1 MICVSLMP
9 RSTDEALLDLTR
21 LASVL
26 SSFSSV
32 QSAIRNLQ
40 SAMSV
45 ELRLDAIQAPDLP
58 RLLARPP
65 CPLIL
70 TCRPKREGGLYDG
83 PEEPRLELLRQAAR
97 LGAQYI
103 DIEHDAFQALGPVPP
118 AKRIVSYHNF
128 RETPPDL
135 DAVHARLARLGA
147 DVVKIAVTAN
157 HILDTVPVLRLLR
170 AARVPTIALSMGP
183 RGLLTRILAPK
194 FGAFLTYASFDSDE
208 GSPPPARRSTPG
220 DERSES
226 PGLFSLRAPF
236 NARRSIPNP
245 PFDHARGDPE
255 CVEGSKGNPQ
265 SEAGPGQLSLSDMLN
280 LYRVHRIGPATRV
293 FGVIADPVAHSLSP
307 PIHNAAFADA
317 GIDAVYLPLWVEGD
331 PAAFVRAFREFGFDG
346 YSVTIPHKQKVMA
359 AMDDLAPLA
368 RRIGAINT
376 VVRRPDGSLFGTN
389 TDISAGIASI
399 EAVVGKGW
407 LRGKRALLLGAGGL
421 GRAMAFA
428 LADAGTILTLTDL
441 DSARA
446 EALARELA
454 AASGLSSRAQSRRA
468 GIEGS
473 RLAAVLSQSAI
484 RNFTRRS
491 LGEGGPK
498 SAMVYDLLL
507 NCSPVGMHPD
517 RAASPVPAEM
527 LRKDMVVYDAV
538 YNPAETKLLRDARA
552 AGCRTVAGIDHFV
565 RQAVEQFELWTGQP
579 APVETMRRVVL
590 ETLTPPA

>member
-1 MICVSLMP
+1 MICISLMP
-9 RSTDEALLDLTR
+9 RSTDEALRHLAR
-21 LASVL
+21 LASVKSPTL
-26 SSFSSV
+26 REAKGGEPV
-32 QSAIRNLQ
+32 A
-40 SAMSV
+40 V
-45 ELRLDAIQAPDLP
+45 ELRLDAMEAPDLP

-65 CPLIL
+65 CPLIA

-83 PEEPRLELLRQAAR
+83 PEQPRLELLRQAAR
-97 LGAQYI
+97 LGAKYI
-103 DIEHDAFQALGPVPP
+103 DIEHDAVQALGPVPP

-194 FGAFLTYASFDSDE
+194 FGAFLTYAALDPDSSAVASAKE
-208 GSPPPARRSTPG
+208 GQR
-220 DERSES
+220 
-226 PGLFSLRAPF
+226 
-236 NARRSIPNP
+236 
-245 PFDHARGDPE
+245 
-255 CVEGSKGNPQ
+255 
-265 SEAGPGQLSLSDMLN
+265 EAGPGQVTLSDMLN
-280 LYRVHRIGPATRV
+280 LYRVHRIGRATRV

-307 PIHNAAFADA
+307 RIHNAAFAEL
-317 GIDAVYLPLWVEGD
+317 GLDAVYLPLWVEGD
-331 PAAFVRAFREFGFDG
+331 PAAFVRAMREFAFDG
-346 YSVTIPHKQKVMA
+346 YSVTIPHKQKVME

-368 RRIGAINT
+368 RRVGAVNT

-407 LRGKRALLLGAGGL
+407 LKGKRALLLGAGGL

-428 LADAGTILTLTDL
+428 LADAGTILTITDI
-441 DSARA
+441 DMSRA
-446 EALARELA
+446 EALAREV
-454 AASGLSSRAQSRRA
+454 G
-468 GIEGS
+468 
-473 RLAAVLSQSAI
+473 AVAVRSAI
-484 RNFTRRS
+484 LPAVALAKAGRVPRS
-491 LGEGGPK
+491 
-498 SAMVYDLLL
+498 ALLL

-517 RAASPVPAEM
+517 VAASPVPAEM

-565 RQAVEQFELWTGQP
+565 RQAVEQFELWTGQS
-579 APVETMRRVVL
+579 APVKTMRRVAVEAL
-590 ETLTPPA
+590 A

>member
-9 RSTDEALLDLTR
+9 RSTDEALRHLAR
-21 LASVL
+21 LADVL
-26 SSFSSV
+26 RSFSSV
-32 QSAIRNLQ
+32 HSTLRTPHSAL
-40 SAMSV
+40 SV

-83 PEEPRLELLRQAAR
+83 PEQPRLELLRQAAR
-97 LGAQYI
+97 LGADYI
-103 DIEHDAFQALGPVPP
+103 DVEHDAFQALGPVAP

-128 RETPPDL
+128 KQTPPDL
-135 DAVHARLARLGA
+135 DAIHSTLARLGA
-147 DVVKIAVTAN
+147 DVVKLAVTAN

-194 FGAFLTYASFDSDE
+194 FGAFLTYASFDSQE
-208 GSPPPARRSTPG
+208 GPPPAAPIMLSRDPKGSACRS
-220 DERSES
+220 
-226 PGLFSLRAPF
+226 
-236 NARRSIPNP
+236 
-245 PFDHARGDPE
+245 RGAGPSDA
-255 CVEGSKGNPQ
+255 SQ
-265 SEAGPGQLSLSDMLN
+265 AGPGQLSLSEMLN

-307 PIHNAAFADA
+307 RIHNAAFADA

-331 PAAFVRAFREFGFDG
+331 PAAFVRAMREFAFDG
-346 YSVTIPHKQKVMA
+346 YSVTIPHKQEVMA

-376 VVRRPDGSLFGTN
+376 VVRRPDGSLYGTN

-428 LADAGTILTLTDL
+428 LADAGALLTITDPDL
-441 DSARA
+441 PRA
-446 EALARELA
+446 EVLAREVGAVAVRSALPEA
-454 AASGLSSRAQSRRA
+454 VAVSSAFR
-468 GIEGS
+468 
-473 RLAAVLSQSAI
+473 VPHSA
-484 RNFTRRS
+484 
-491 LGEGGPK
+491 L
-498 SAMVYDLLL
+498 VL

-517 RAASPVPAEM
+517 VAVSPVPAEM

-565 RQAVEQFELWTGQP
+565 RQAVEQFELWTGQS
-579 APVETMRRVVL
+579 APVKTMRRVAVEAL
-590 ETLTPPA
+590 A

>member
-1 MICVSLMP
+1 MIAVSLMP
-9 RSTDEALLDLTR
+9 RSTDEALRHLAR
-21 LASVL
+21 LAQSPIL
-26 SSFSSV
+26 SAAKGGESF
-32 QSAIRNLQ
+32 A
-40 SAMSV
+40 V

-65 CPLIL
+65 CPLIA
-70 TCRPKREGGLYDG
+70 TCRPRREGGLYDG
-83 PEEPRLELLRQAAR
+83 PEQPRLELLREAAR
-97 LGAQYI
+97 LGTQYI
-103 DIEHDAFQALGPVPP
+103 DIEHDAFQALGPVAP

-135 DAVHARLARLGA
+135 EAIHARLASLGA

-208 GSPPPARRSTPG
+208 RSPPPAPIMLSRDPKFTRRGGGSAC
-220 DERSES
+220 RSRGAGPS
-226 PGLFSLRAPF
+226 AAP
-236 NARRSIPNP
+236 
-245 PFDHARGDPE
+245 
-255 CVEGSKGNPQ
+255 Q
-265 SEAGPGQLSLSDMLN
+265 AGPGQLPLSDMLD
-280 LYRVHRIGPATRV
+280 LYRVHRIGRATRV

-307 PIHNAAFADA
+307 RIHNAAFADA

-331 PAAFVRAFREFGFDG
+331 PAAFVRAMREFAFDG

-428 LADAGTILTLTDL
+428 LADAGALLTITDI
-441 DSARA
+441 DMKRA
-446 EALARELA
+446 ESLAKEVGAVAVHSALRTPHSALAFD
-454 AASGLSSRAQSRRA
+454 
-468 GIEGS
+468 
-473 RLAAVLSQSAI
+473 V
-484 RNFTRRS
+484 
-491 LGEGGPK
+491 
-498 SAMVYDLLL
+498 VL

-517 RAASPVPAEM
+517 VGASPVPAEM
-527 LRKDMVVYDAV
+527 LRKDLVVYDAV

-552 AGCRTVAGIDHFV
+552 AGCRTVSGLDHFV

-579 APVETMRRVVL
+579 APAETMRRVVIEAL
-590 ETLTPPA
+590 A

>member
-9 RSTDEALLDLTR
+9 RSTDEALRHLDR
-21 LASVL
+21 LASDKRPIL
-26 SSFSSV
+26 SEAKGGESV
-32 QSAIRNLQ
+32 A
-40 SAMSV
+40 V
-45 ELRLDAIQAPDLP
+45 ELRLDAMEAPDLP

-83 PEEPRLELLRQAAR
+83 PEQPRLELLRQAAR

-103 DIEHDAFQALGPVPP
+103 DIEHDAFQALGPVAPS
-118 AKRIVSYHNF
+118 KRIVSYHNF
-128 RETPPDL
+128 KQTPPDL
-135 DAVHARLARLGA
+135 DAVHATLVRLGA
-147 DVVKIAVTAN
+147 DVVKFAVTAN

-170 AARVPTIALSMGP
+170 DARTPTIALSMGP

-194 FGAFLTYASFDSDE
+194 FGSFLTYASFDS
-208 GSPPPARRSTPG
+208 GGP
-220 DERSES
+220 
-226 PGLFSLRAPF
+226 
-236 NARRSIPNP
+236 
-245 PFDHARGDPE
+245 
-255 CVEGSKGNPQ
+255 
-265 SEAGPGQLSLSDMLN
+265 EAGPGQLSLSEMLD
-280 LYRVHRIGPATRV
+280 LYRVHRIGRATRV

-307 PIHNAAFADA
+307 RIHNAAFDDA

-346 YSVTIPHKQKVMA
+346 YSVTIPHKQKVME
-359 AMDDLAPLA
+359 AMDEISPLA
-368 RRIGAINT
+368 RRIGTINT

-428 LADAGTILTLTDL
+428 LADAGAILTLTDL
-441 DSARA
+441 DPARA
-446 EALARELA
+446 ESLADEV
-454 AASGLSSRAQSRRA
+454 G
-468 GIEGS
+468 
-473 RLAAVLSQSAI
+473 AVAVRSAF
-484 RNFTRRS
+484 RVPRS
-491 LGEGGPK
+491 
-498 SAMVYDLLL
+498 ALLL

-517 RAASPVPAEM
+517 VAASPVPAEM

-565 RQAVEQFELWTGQP
+565 RQAVEQFELWTGQS
-579 APVETMRRVVL
+579 APVKTMRRVVVEAL
-590 ETLTPPA
+590 A

>member
-1 MICVSLMP
+1 MIAVSLMP
-9 RSTDEALLDLTR
+9 RSTDDALATLSR
-21 LASVL
+21 L
-26 SSFSSV
+26 V
-32 QSAIRNLQ
+32 QSPIL
-40 SAMSV
+40 SAAKGGESFAV
-45 ELRLDAIQAPDLP
+45 ELRLDAMEAPNLP

-65 CPLIL
+65 CPLII

-83 PEEPRLELLRQAAR
+83 PEQPRLELLRQAAR
-97 LGAQYI
+97 LGADYI
-103 DIEHDAFQALGPVPP
+103 DVEHDAFQALGPVAP

-128 RETPPDL
+128 KETPPDL
-135 DAVHARLARLGA
+135 DAIHARLARLGA

-194 FGAFLTYASFDSDE
+194 FGAFLTYASFNE
-208 GSPPPARRSTPG
+208 PVCHGRPCPAVPPPGSPPPAPLKPG
-220 DERSES
+220 DESRRSRDES
-226 PGLFSLRAPF
+226 PGH
-236 NARRSIPNP
+236 P
-245 PFDHARGDPE
+245 P
-255 CVEGSKGNPQ
+255 
-265 SEAGPGQLSLSDMLN
+265 SEAGPGQLSLSEMLD
-280 LYRVHRIGPATRV
+280 LYRVHRIGRETRV

-307 PIHNAAFADA
+307 RIHNAAFAEL
-317 GIDAVYLPLWVEGD
+317 GLDAVYLPLWVEGD
-331 PAAFVRAFREFGFDG
+331 PAAFVRAMREFAFDG

-368 RRIGAINT
+368 RRVGAMNT

-407 LRGKRALLLGAGGL
+407 LLGKRALLLGAGGL

-428 LADAGTILTLTDL
+428 LADAGSILTITDL
-441 DSARA
+441 DIKLS
-446 EALARELA
+446 ESLARELA
-454 AASGLSSRAQSRRA
+454 VPANLSSRAQSRRA

-473 RLAAVLSQSAI
+473 RLAAVLFQSEI
-484 RNFTRRS
+484 RN
-491 LGEGGPK
+491 PK
-498 SAMVYDLLL
+498 SEMVYDLLL
-507 NCSPVGMHPD
+507 NCTPIGMHPKSD
-517 RAASPVPAEM
+517 VSPVPAEM

-565 RQAVEQFELWTGQP
+565 RQAVEQFELWTGQA
-579 APVETMRRVVL
+579 APVETMRRVVT
-590 ETLTPPA
+590 ESLTPPA